1 MGTHMKT
8 TIEIADALLR
18 DAKAVC
24 KRENTTLRALVEA
37 GLRQVL
43 GERSRKRRK
52 FELADARVRGR
63 GLSPE
68 LQGASW
74 AQVRD
79 LIYGDRG

>member
-18 DAKAVC
+18 SAKATC
-24 KRENTTLRALVEA
+24 RREGTTLRALVEA

-43 GERSRKRRK
+43 ADKRREAPR
-52 FELADARVRGR
+52 FELPDARVGGS

-68 LQGASW
+68 LQQASW
-74 AQVRD
+74 AQLRD
-79 LIYGDRG
+79 EIYGERR